1 MNDAN
6 GGMER
11 TSASALSTSKSA
23 ASLKEVDEEDE
34 MNDANDGMERTS
46 ASALSTSKSA
56 ASLKEV
62 DEENLADF
70 AFAEGKRVRWSLI
83 PNDDHEFQLHLK
95 DIEVNVD
102 GDQSLFARLK
112 VSPKQTFAFSKL
124 PGELKLL
131 VLQELSSRDLNACRL
146 ACRWFNQFIIGNWS
160 HLNSRRIGSVEFIP
174 DCREVWGHYF
184 NYSRALSYFRNCTIS
199 RFTIYYGCL
208 SSALMLCLSNAFQK
222 HRISVKVLIIHNCS
236 CDCNAAEFIAF
247 MESINVKIL
256 AIDVFDM
263 RELGNSLAN
272 HQCIEK
278 LDCAF
283 LFSNGDDVISGVVV
297 DPFYNGAPE
306 PTGFSRLLTDWSQG
320 CMEILHFHMNIDR
333 CGDDV
338 SEVWQDSGHLRCLQ
352 GSILKNCE
360 GQEFIKMVPALS
372 LRISARYTPRF
383 YKAIASRRSAS
394 SKNGDQSNGVLHR
407 DTTLRNVDVQF
418 STSCGEEVD
427 VSAVVQDTLPSGSRI
442 GSVVAIH
449 GAPGSHKDFKYIA
462 PLLQERGIRFIG
474 VNMPGFGLS
483 PGDPRLQCDNFER
496 DNFIHELIKRMDI
509 AQPMVIMSHSRG
521 TENATSV
528 AARNIDKL
536 AGLVLLNPTGLR
548 RHRGLPLWPIRCILW
563 IYSLGSWT
571 AMVVHPLMKFLY
583 NSILGLR
590 LDSGERAMMC
600 VRTMCSMGFASS
612 LLPCIDVINRN
623 KASRVLVAY
632 SGEDFLVEPSISREL
647 AVSFNDCEEL
657 SCNEKNQ
664 SLVEIASRN
673 TQDLYRRGT
682 KTVAINF
689 KKDGHFLQ
697 RDQARYIADSV
708 DAILRGYNFE
718 YVK

>member
-1 MNDAN
+1 
-6 GGMER
+6 MER

-333 CGDDV
+333 CGDD
-338 SEVWQDSGHLRCLQ
+338 
-352 GSILKNCE
+352 
-360 GQEFIKMVPALS
+360 
-372 LRISARYTPRF
+372 
-383 YKAIASRRSAS
+383 
-394 SKNGDQSNGVLHR
+394 GDQSNGVLHR

>member
-1 MNDAN
+1 
-6 GGMER
+6 
-11 TSASALSTSKSA
+11 
-23 ASLKEVDEEDE
+23 

-62 DEENLADF
+62 DEEVSF
-70 AFAEGKRVRWSLI
+70 CESLTK
-83 PNDDHEFQLHLK
+83 FQMK

-278 LDCAF
+278 
-283 LFSNGDDVISGVVV
+283 
-297 DPFYNGAPE
+297 
-306 PTGFSRLLTDWSQG
+306 DWSQG

-360 GQEFIKMVPALS
+360 GQELYVEK
-372 LRISARYTPRF
+372 T
-383 YKAIASRRSAS
+383 
-394 SKNGDQSNGVLHR
+394 KNGRV
-407 DTTLRNVDVQF
+407 
-418 STSCGEEVD
+418 
-427 VSAVVQDTLPSGSRI
+427 
-442 GSVVAIH
+442 
-449 GAPGSHKDFKYIA
+449 
-462 PLLQERGIRFIG
+462 
-474 VNMPGFGLS
+474 
-483 PGDPRLQCDNFER
+483 
-496 DNFIHELIKRMDI
+496 
-509 AQPMVIMSHSRG
+509 
-521 TENATSV
+521 
-528 AARNIDKL
+528 
-536 AGLVLLNPTGLR
+536 
-548 RHRGLPLWPIRCILW
+548 
-563 IYSLGSWT
+563 
-571 AMVVHPLMKFLY
+571 
-583 NSILGLR
+583 
-590 LDSGERAMMC
+590 
-600 VRTMCSMGFASS
+600 
-612 LLPCIDVINRN
+612 
-623 KASRVLVAY
+623 VLVPVGG
-632 SGEDFLVEPSISREL
+632 S
-647 AVSFNDCEEL
+647 
-657 SCNEKNQ
+657 
-664 SLVEIASRN
+664 
-673 TQDLYRRGT
+673 
-682 KTVAINF
+682 
-689 KKDGHFLQ
+689 
-697 RDQARYIADSV
+697 
-708 DAILRGYNFE
+708 
-718 YVK
+718 